1 MLAIAQFF
9 AQEAREVRK
18 DPDLIRARTWPR
30 RRARLEAVQA
40 RLG

>member
-18 DPDLIRARTWPR
+18 DADLVRARTSR
-30 RRARLEAVQA
+30 RHAR
-40 RLG
+40 